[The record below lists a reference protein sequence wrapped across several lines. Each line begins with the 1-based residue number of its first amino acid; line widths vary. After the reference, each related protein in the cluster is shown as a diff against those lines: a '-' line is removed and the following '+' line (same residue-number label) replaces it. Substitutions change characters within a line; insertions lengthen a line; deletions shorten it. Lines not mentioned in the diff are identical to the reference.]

1 MKKKLN
7 RIDKAICKR
16 VFTKPL
22 PTAYDGWDR
31 ADVNANATAFT
42 TKPNDYMKRGGVI
55 IFYEQEEK

>member
-31 ADVNANATAFT
+31 ADVNANATTFT
-42 TKPNDYMKRGGVI
+42 TKPNDYTKRWGGNNLL
-55 IFYEQEEK
+55 